1 MNPRNSKRI
10 KKNWAIRTSNFSEF
24 QKTWKEKAPRSHIGR
39 RNFDKIPLN
48 PLPNPNSMNIQK
60 NKLLISLF
68 ALLISCFFLGSAAWA
83 EPVSSVDKF
92 FRSGGVLTTPET
104 YPTIETARQLLLAQ
118 ERAEVNLFAHTRRL
132 TPTDDQPVVRMNRD
146 TYYSFAVVD
155 VSKGA
160 TVTLPPVPEGKYISV
175 QPVTEDHRIQPMSYG
190 SGTYQLATHL
200 GSHLYLIVRLDSTLS
215 QEEAN
220 ALQDAMV
227 IDAASAEPFLAEPVD
242 KDAFET
248 VERSLREKLAELATA
263 DPGNVAK
270 GMFTAPTDDS
280 RGLYTF
286 DKYTVGAAVGWGGAQ
301 LRDNLYESSP
311 DYPAK
316 GCYEATFEDPDNGAF
331 WSFTI
336 YDKKGFMFNDVAHMS
351 SDIASPNADG
361 TFTVRF
367 GCGTNAANNV
377 SITND
382 TGVFNFVVRH
392 YIPSERVRD
401 EGYRLAPLIS
411 KVE

>member
-1 MNPRNSKRI
+1 MS
-10 KKNWAIRTSNFSEF
+10 
-24 QKTWKEKAPRSHIGR
+24 
-39 RNFDKIPLN
+39 
-48 PLPNPNSMNIQK
+48 IQK
-60 NKLLISLF
+60 NKLPLF
-68 ALLISCFFLGSAAWA
+68 TLAILVSSVFPSSVARA
-83 EPVSSVDKF
+83 EPVASIDKF
-92 FRSGGVLTTPET
+92 FESGGMATTPET

-118 ERAEVNLFAHTRRL
+118 ERAKVNRFAHTRRL

-160 TVTLPPVPEGKYISV
+160 AITLPPVPEGKYISV
-175 QPVTEDHRIQPMSYG
+175 QPVTENHRVQPMSYG
-190 SGTYQLATHL
+190 SGTYQLATHY
-200 GSHLYLIVRLDSTLS
+200 GTHLYLIVRLDSTLS

-220 ALQDAMV
+220 TLQDAMV

-242 KDAFET
+242 KDTFET
-248 VERSLREKLAELATA
+248 VERSLREKLVELVTA
-263 DPGNVAK
+263 DPGNAAQ

-311 DYPAK
+311 NYPAE
-316 GCYEATFEDPDNGAF
+316 GCYEATFEDPANDAF

-351 SDIASPNADG
+351 SDIASPNTDG
-361 TFTVRF
+361 TYTVRF
-367 GCGTNAANNV
+367 GCGENAANNV
-377 SITND
+377 PISNK

>member
-377 SITND
+377 PITND

>member
-1 MNPRNSKRI
+1 MRLL
-10 KKNWAIRTSNFSEF
+10 IRTGVKVIRGLVARRIIDEHGSRWCIISIVFWERLQSKSLLNSNNM
-24 QKTWKEKAPRSHIGR
+24 K
-39 RNFDKIPLN
+39 
-48 PLPNPNSMNIQK
+48 IQK
-60 NKLLISLF
+60 NKLP
-68 ALLISCFFLGSAAWA
+68 LLSFTLLAGNFLLGSTAWA

-92 FRSGGVLTTPET
+92 FRSGGVVTTPET

-118 ERAEVNLFAHTRRL
+118 ERAKVNLFAHTRKL
-132 TPTDDQPVVRMNRD
+132 TPTDDQPIVRMNRD
-146 TYYSFAVVD
+146 TYYSFVVVD

-160 TVTLPPVPEGKYISV
+160 TITLPPVPEGKYISV

-190 SGTYQLATHL
+190 SGTYQLATHF

-242 KDAFET
+242 KDAFEA
-248 VERSLREKLAELATA
+248 VERSLREKLVELVTA
-263 DPGNVAK
+263 DPGNVAR

-316 GCYEATFEDPDNGAF
+316 GCYEATFEDPGNGAF
-331 WSFTI
+331 WSFTV

-351 SDIASPNADG
+351 SDIASPNTDG
-361 TFTVRF
+361 TYTVRF
-367 GCGTNAANNV
+367 GCGENAANNV
-377 SITND
+377 PIANE

-401 EGYRLAPLIS
+401 KGYRLAPLIS
-411 KVE
+411 QVE

>member
-351 SDIASPNADG
+351 SDIASPNTDG
-361 TFTVRF
+361 TYTVRF

-377 SITND
+377 PITND
-382 TGVFNFVVRH
+382 TGVLILWFATT
-392 YIPSERVRD
+392 S
-401 EGYRLAPLIS
+401 PLS
-411 KVE
+411 V